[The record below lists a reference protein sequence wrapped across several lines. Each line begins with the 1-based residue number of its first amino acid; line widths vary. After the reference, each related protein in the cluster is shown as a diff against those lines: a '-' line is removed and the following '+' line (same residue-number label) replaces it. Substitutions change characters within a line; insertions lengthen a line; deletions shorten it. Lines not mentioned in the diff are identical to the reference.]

1 LKGLTIAVISFIN
14 CLLLNK
20 NNDSKSNKAMI
31 MPSRFYRNA
40 VSGNLHQ
47 PASIRLNIERAA
59 QNEAS
64 GKRLRPQS
72 DVLRDALVH

>member
-1 LKGLTIAVISFIN
+1 
-14 CLLLNK
+14 LLNK

-47 PASIRLNIERAA
+47 PASIRLNIERTA

-64 GKRLRPQS
+64 GKRLHPQW
-72 DVLRDALVH
+72 DIPRNALAH

>member
-1 LKGLTIAVISFIN
+1 
-14 CLLLNK
+14 
-20 NNDSKSNKAMI
+20 MI